1 MSGDKLTTY
10 KSGKKFDTKS
20 KIIAFAVLAL
30 TLVTIWFM
38 LDLVLMTFILSF
50 IFYHLMIVI
59 QNALGRTKINR
70 KYVPDSLIL
79 IVEYI
84 IGLGVVA
91 LMAYAF
97 VTILIGQTTDIA
109 NYFFSFDYAQFVD
122 TLSPSLATIVG
133 GLNVEQYLDQAGQ
146 MLLNVAGSVGSTSFD
161 FVMSIALSFLILL
174 EKDKIRAFGKVLETS
189 RLEFLYGYFMI
200 FGRNFSF
207 TFGKV
212 MKVQVTIA
220 FVNSILSMIL
230 LAILTF
236 PNIWG
241 LGVLIFMFGLIPV
254 AGVIIS
260 LIPLAIIAFNIGGIV
275 KVIEVVIM
283 IVLMHIIE
291 AYVLNPK
298 LMSSRTS
305 LPVCFVFIILLVAQ
319 KYLGVWGLLIG
330 VPLFIFLM
338 AIFDV
343 DYEDACRPKKFFTRE
358 RLSKFRRKNNATRR
372 DGPGPDDGDD
382 GGDDTGN

>member
-1 MSGDKLTTY
+1 MNDKDEKITIY
-10 KSGKKFDTKS
+10 KKGQRFDTKS
-20 KIIAFAVLAL
+20 KVIAIIVLAL
-30 TLVTIWFM
+30 MLMTIWFM

-59 QNALGRTKINR
+59 QKGLGRIKANR

-79 IVEYI
+79 IVEYVVG
-84 IGLGVVA
+84 IGLLV

-97 VTILIGQTTDIA
+97 TTIIVGQATDIA
-109 NYFFSFDYAQFVD
+109 NSFFKFNYAEFVD
-122 TLSPSLATIVG
+122 SLDPRLATVIG
-133 GLNVEQYLDQAGQ
+133 GLNVEQYLDRAGQ
-146 MLLNVAGSVGSTSFD
+146 MLLNLVGNIGSASLD
-161 FVMSIALSFLILL
+161 FLLSVALSFLILL
-174 EKDKIRAFGKVLETS
+174 EKEKIRAFGRVLETS
-189 RLEFLYGYFMI
+189 RLEFIYGYFMI
-200 FGRNFSF
+200 FGRNFSV

-220 FVNSILSMIL
+220 FANSIFSIIL
-230 LAILTF
+230 LAILHF

-241 LGVLIFMFGLIPV
+241 LGVLIFVFGLIPV

-275 KVIEVVIM
+275 KVVEVICM

-305 LPVCFVFIILLVAQ
+305 LPICFVFIILLVAQ

-330 VPLFIFLM
+330 VPVFIFIM
-338 AIFDV
+338 AMFDV
-343 DYEDACRPKKFFTRE
+343 NYEEACRPKKI
-358 RLSKFRRKNNATRR
+358 FRKKKNSTFR
-372 DGPGPDDGDD
+372 
-382 GGDDTGN
+382 TG